1 MQVIKTDLL
10 IIVSKIYFSSITEP
24 VVSIKAKR
32 GTFIKQS
39 TKHEHHHYPSDHL
52 SFIELDIRIH
62 IYLSKQY
69 FTTTKNIP
77 FRVNYWSF
85 PGVLIISYYVP
96 L

>member
-1 MQVIKTDLL
+1 M
-10 IIVSKIYFSSITEP
+10 SM
-24 VVSIKAKR
+24 KAKL
-32 GTFIKQS
+32 GTLIKQS

-52 SFIELDIRIH
+52 TFIELDIRIH
-62 IYLSKQY
+62 IYLLKQH

-77 FRVNYWSF
+77 FRVKLNYWSF